1 VTLDDGF
8 CLSRKNIKEKKNGG
22 RFLPAKVIH
31 RPPDEAPMGM
41 SDLGQRVA
49 LHRLPVNPHVAELEN
64 SIPKE
69 EGAR

>member
-1 VTLDDGF
+1 M
-8 CLSRKNIKEKKNGG
+8 
-22 RFLPAKVIH
+22 PAKVIH

-49 LHRLPVNPHVAELEN
+49 LHLFPVNPHVAEIEN